1 MSSSSS
7 TTPAK
12 KVGSVTPV
20 IGRFQSIITHVLL
33 VVWAFLV
40 TIGIAT
46 VIDPNWLDFISMKE
60 KKDVAMTLESAGNEE
75 FTRGNLREADR
86 LFREALKVK
95 PDLGNAMVG
104 LGQVQLALGREEEA
118 ISFFRK
124 GLENNPILPD
134 FAYGNLGIIYEKR
147 GDFVKALENYHKAAE
162 TAPEP
167 TEAYSQLGQIYL
179 KQQQPDSALVYF
191 RAAMD
196 NLMDMRVAYEA
207 ILIFTKRFKA
217 EDSALVAFIDEKL
230 EAGIPDEELSRFDI
244 EIFIQSRTSTQRS
257 VIVHHLLGVSL
268 AILGRFDEGI
278 PYIEKALQLAPD
290 NSIIRNDLELARH
303 EQRQAMVSGK
313 P

>member
-12 KVGSVTPV
+12 KANPAKPAIS
-20 IGRFQSIITHVLL
+20 RFQAIITHLLL

-40 TIGIAT
+40 AVGIAT
-46 VIDPNWLDFISMKE
+46 VIEPNWLDFISMRE
-60 KKDVAMTLESAGNEE
+60 KKDIAMTLESAGNEE
-75 FTRGNLREADR
+75 LNRGNLREADR

-95 PDLGNAMVG
+95 PDFGNAMVG
-104 LGQVQLALGREEEA
+104 LGQVNLALGKEEEA

-134 FAYGNLGIIYEKR
+134 FAYGNLGIIYEKH
-147 GDFVKALENYHKAAE
+147 GDFEKALEYYHKAAE
-162 TAPEP
+162 TSPEP
-167 TEAYSQLGQIYL
+167 TEAFSQIGQLYL
-179 KQQQPDSALVYF
+179 KLQQPDSALIYF

-196 NLMDMRVAYEA
+196 NLTDMRVAYKA

-217 EDSALVAFIDEKL
+217 DDSVIVASIDEIL
-230 EAGIPDEELSRFDI
+230 EKGITDDELSHFDR
-244 EIFIQSRTSTQRS
+244 EIFIYSRTNTQRS

-268 AILGRFDEGI
+268 AVLGRFDEGI
-278 PYIEKALQLAPD
+278 PYIEKALRLAPD
-290 NSIIRNDLELARH
+290 NVIIRNDLELARH
-303 EQRQAMVSGK
+303 EQRQAISSGK